1 MRGSRLA
8 RFGDRFRLEH
18 ATWLVNPDAATPP
31 QELAAGSPVAWSP
44 NGRQLA
50 VERPAGLH
58 VVDAATGVA
67 KLIFPGTFVYFGDWA
82 PDSRKLA
89 LVVQSR
95 RIDKEDIRVVN
106 ADGTGRY
113 DPTQTPKRSSDFTP
127 VWSPDGRRL
136 AFVRN
141 YSAGFDFGGPVT
153 QQPRFDPPRTFVIP
167 AKGGLPRPLRP
178 LRSGEYIRDWR

>member
-1 MRGSRLA
+1 
-8 RFGDRFRLEH
+8 
-18 ATWLVNPDAATPP
+18 
-31 QELAAGSPVAWSP
+31 VAWSP

-167 AKGGLPRPLRP
+167 AKGGRPRPLRP